1 MLVKS
6 GSIMTESIFDEDEIE
21 VAKQETF
28 GGYGAA
34 QVVDNHLN
42 ELLQKYDI
50 TKDNLREWLSFT
62 RVIETSLR
70 LINEQVSRVGNLKQ
84 RRWDD
89 CQPQSEGD

>member
-1 MLVKS
+1 
-6 GSIMTESIFDEDEIE
+6 MTESIFDEAEIK
-21 VAKQETF
+21 VVKSETF
-28 GGYGAA
+28 GGYEAA
-34 QVVDNHLN
+34 RVVDDHLN

-50 TKDNLREWLSFT
+50 TENNLREWLSFT

-89 CQPQSEGD
+89 CQPPREGD